1 MPYEP
6 TFLRDLAVF
15 RAELARVRDAG
26 AWAAFKARW
35 FADQPWPPRPEAE
48 MAGARPDEPTAFGGR
63 RFVRA
68 PPFAHDLSPEARY
81 EYFASLQ
88 AGFAAIFPG
97 QAPGAGGTPVRLFCP
112 ACEIW
117 SDEPGEPACP
127 GCGRE
132 LLRMRLAPPR

>member
-1 MPYEP
+1 MAFEP
-6 TFLRDLAVF
+6 AFLRDLAAF

-35 FADQPWPPRPEAE
+35 FADQPWPPRPESEVA
-48 MAGARPDEPTAFGGR
+48 AARPDAPVELGGR

-68 PPFAHDLSPEARY
+68 PPFGHDLSAEGRHQ
-81 EYFASLQ
+81 YFAALQ
-88 AGFAAIFPG
+88 AGFAAVFPG
-97 QAPGAGGTPVRLFCP
+97 QVPGPGTPVRLFCP
-112 ACEIW
+112 ACEMW
-117 SDEPGEPACP
+117 SDEPGDPACP